1 MFLDALCEDGAWL
14 GRYARDA
21 AGDVIPW
28 AVVEAHLRET
38 RPYAVFGLRA
48 MLAVPFFEKALYELP
63 DAEVTPERVLA
74 LADETEAA
82 VEGGPSP
89 RPLMSVPHILADE
102 SSCYYHGVRR
112 GMCVVWRA
120 GLGWRRRGVGDHG
133 TAFGEGG
140 ARAVR
145 GVRGA
150 AIPTATAPW
159 TLTPTKNT
167 SPGYVLAEMAVK
179 QTRAALRAR
188 GPLVDNPA
196 VGAALRDGYWAPG
209 NAVPY
214 LDLVEAVTG
223 APLGADAWVADLE
236 KGIEEVVAAE
246 RADYDAAVAAGP
258 AIPPGGDA
266 DLDMRVLLVHGDETV
281 ADSADGGLAAAEA
294 RFKRWVG
301 ARAPPAAASA

>member
-112 GMCVVWRA
+112 GMWCGGR
-120 GLGWRRRGVGDHG
+120 GLGGAGGVWVITAQRLARVGRGRCVGC
-133 TAFGEGG
+133 A
-140 ARAVR
+140 ARPCPR
-145 GVRGA
+145 
-150 AIPTATAPW
+150 PP
-159 TLTPTKNT
+159 
-167 SPGYVLAEMAVK
+167 
-179 QTRAALRAR
+179 
-188 GPLVDNPA
+188 
-196 VGAALRDGYWAPG
+196 
-209 NAVPY
+209 
-214 LDLVEAVTG
+214 
-223 APLGADAWVADLE
+223 
-236 KGIEEVVAAE
+236 
-246 RADYDAAVAAGP
+246 
-258 AIPPGGDA
+258 PPG
-266 DLDMRVLLVHGDETV
+266 
-281 ADSADGGLAAAEA
+281 
-294 RFKRWVG
+294 
-301 ARAPPAAASA
+301 P